1 MATTF
6 KTLPDGTYTKRE
18 NKIKV
23 LLQRHLMKKKKAQ
36 KTFLNFQA
44 STMSVVFSTIK

>member
-1 MATTF
+1 VHVIEVCPQDTLTFFVLMATTF

-23 LLQRHLMKKKKAQ
+23 LLQRHIMK
-36 KTFLNFQA
+36 
-44 STMSVVFSTIK
+44 